1 MPARGEGVTWVE
13 KWKIISHSHSL
24 LARGSPRHGGS
35 SSSLISAEP
44 FANRRRLVHRQ
55 RSGGGGGG
63 GSSTRLLVPA
73 GASVFFHAYQASR
86 LSRRHRFLSFSAG
99 HSLGCILKCQMYI
112 SID

>member
-63 GSSTRLLVPA
+63 GGSSTRLLLPA
-73 GASVFFHAYQASR
+73 GASGFFMHIKRPVSLDATDFSHSQLVTVWAAY
-86 LSRRHRFLSFSAG
+86 
-99 HSLGCILKCQMYI
+99 
-112 SID
+112 